1 MHERR
6 FNPSLAHRLDDPE
19 RLLWLPPAE
28 IVATL
33 GVRSGDVVADIGA
46 GTGYFTLPLAR
57 AVGPRGRVFAVDAQE
72 EMLLLLRQK
81 LEGAS
86 LPNIETMQA
95 EADHS
100 TLQDGAC
107 TLVFLA
113 NIWHEF
119 EDRVAVLRE
128 SLRILR
134 PGGRIAILDWRPDVE
149 PVAGPPIAHRIA
161 AEAAEMEI
169 ESAGF
174 TPLASTKVGRYSWL
188 VQGAKQS

>member
-19 RLLWLPPAE
+19 RLLWLPPGE
-28 IVATL
+28 IVGAL

-46 GTGYFTLPLAR
+46 GTGYFTLPIAR
-57 AVGPRGRVFAVDAQE
+57 AVELSGKVFAVDAQE
-72 EMLLLLRQK
+72 EMLALLRQK
-81 LEGAS
+81 LDGAS
-86 LPNIETMQA
+86 LPNIEMVCA
-95 EADHS
+95 EADRT
-100 TLQDGAC
+100 TLKDDAC

-119 EDRVAVLRE
+119 DDRVAVLRE

-134 PGGRIAILDWRPDVE
+134 PGGRVAILDWRPDVE

-161 AEAAEMEI
+161 AEAAEEEMN
-169 ESAGF
+169 SAGF
-174 TPLASTKVGRYSWL
+174 VPLSRSATGSYSWL